1 MSVNAR
7 RILNAIRD
15 ADHALND
22 PGAGGRIEPFG
33 DLQICELVTSGAETR
48 TLADPTQA
56 GIRFTLRL
64 KTDGGDCTVTTVNGL
79 DVDGNTQAVFA
90 DVGDLLELISVS
102 HTTGYRWEVL
112 VNTGSV
118 VLSGGAP
125 AFSLPESL
133 TEYWLAGEGMYQDSG
148 MTSLVTA
155 AGQTVAKWVGQ
166 RLGTVITAT
175 SCIARQAANGSLVP
189 TFVTNSG
196 YFTLPS
202 SFPTNRRDQ
211 TVLMAVQ
218 RPSAWGNRAFFGFH
232 EGSRQFELMNL
243 GRIDMLTYDGTS
255 VVYHP
260 QTPKCSPC
268 VVSVRCSA
276 SAKKIGVNGNESS
289 SAAMAAGSYSGGNFN
304 AMNTLGNPG
313 SGRWLGIATGP
324 LLDDTDFAS
333 GVSAFNNWFNAPS
346 DTAPSLNLIC
356 YGDSNTEG
364 TNSSGVSWQMMFADD
379 GTRVIGVAAAAQY
392 FGAGSPAANRVENT
406 TQVDL
411 EYRPSAG
418 KNVIVVAFTNDFDQ
432 GAGAGAAHMAR
443 VKSWGQARQGVGYEL
458 AVCKMPYRSSPWAGA
473 TQYNIEVDSFNA
485 LCDSDPWM
493 DYAPDLT
500 VINGTGLNPADGV
513 HWTQAAQATI
523 YDTIKTAIA

>member
-1 MSVNAR
+1 VSVFR
-7 RILNAIRD
+7 
-15 ADHALND
+15 
-22 PGAGGRIEPFG
+22 
-33 DLQICELVTSGAETR
+33 
-48 TLADPTQA
+48 
-56 GIRFTLRL
+56 
-64 KTDGGDCTVTTVNGL
+64 
-79 DVDGNTQAVFA
+79 
-90 DVGDLLELISVS
+90 SVS
-102 HTTGYRWEVL
+102 KCVL
-112 VNTGSV
+112 PSV
-118 VLSGGAP
+118 HRASSVPAALMGGAP
-125 AFSLPESL
+125 SFSLPAAL

-148 MTSLVTA
+148 MTSPVTA

-333 GVSAFNNWFNAPS
+333 GVSAFNNWFGAPS
-346 DTAPSLNLIC
+346 ETAPTLNLVC

-364 TNSSGVSWQMMFADD
+364 TNSSGVSWQMMFADE
-379 GTRVIGVAAAAQY
+379 GTTRVVGVAASAQY
-392 FGAGSPAANRVENT
+392 FGVGGNPANKAENT
-406 TQVDL
+406 TQTDL
-411 EYRPSAG
+411 ERRASAG
-418 KNVIVVAFTNDFDQ
+418 KNVIVIAFTNDFDQ
-432 GAGAGAAHMAR
+432 GVGSGAAHMAR
-443 VKSWGQARQGVGYEL
+443 VKTFGQARQAAGWEV
-458 AVCKMPYRSSPWAGA
+458 AVCKMPDRGSPWPGA
-473 TQYNIEVDSFNA
+473 SAYNTEIAAFNA
-485 LCDSDPWM
+485 LIDSDHWM
-493 DYAPDLT
+493 DFAPDLT